1 MALVSCTLQI
11 KAVPGAPRSE
21 VCGWLGEHLKVKVQ
35 APPVEGKANEALL
48 RFLAETLELPPRA
61 VSLVRGGTS
70 RLKLVRIEGMSLEQA
85 RQKLG

>member
-1 MALVSCTLQI
+1 MAPVSCTLQI